1 MRRFIKLKITIFVI
15 LALILIWAGVDR
27 FVGRSASERPVIYG
41 VSFQPDYADY
51 LTGNYQEVYKTI
63 LDDWGFRYLR
73 LSARWS
79 EVEPAKDQY
88 DFTRLDWMMSE
99 AQKRGAKI
107 LLAVG
112 QKTPRWPE
120 CHAPEWTNGLSD
132 EEYFLSLEKYIKTTV
147 ERYKNNSAL
156 EIWQVE
162 NEPFLAFGEK
172 CRKLSGTKFKEEIS
186 WVKTGDSG
194 HKILTADSGELSTWF
209 RTARA
214 ADYFGTTLYQTV
226 WNKYI
231 GYWSYDWLPASF
243 YRLKL
248 WLNMRAPQ
256 DTFIVEL
263 QAEPWLPDNAI
274 ERVPIEEQYKSMDL
288 ARLQSNLRYA
298 RRLGFSRNYLWGV
311 EWWYWMQKKGLNEI
325 PDFIKTLDK

>member
-172 CRKLSGTKFKEEIS
+172 CRQLSNEKFKEEIS